1 MANNNGFTVRVIDN
15 SGAILNRFNAEH
27 RARLMAAGA
36 EWHKGVVKILR
47 GSRSGRIYRVP
58 GTQRMYQASAPGEA
72 PASRLG
78 DLRTSYKFIIHRSE
92 ALIGSPLHYARSL
105 EFGTRKMAKRPH
117 LKKAYMMNRQAI
129 IGHLTGT
136 WF

>member
-15 SGAILNRFNAEH
+15 SLPILNQFNAEH
-27 RARLMAAGA
+27 KARLIAAAA

-47 GSRSGRIYRVP
+47 GTRSGRFYKVP
-58 GTQRMYQASAPGEA
+58 GTQRMYQASAPGEP

-78 DLRTSYKFIIHRSE
+78 DLRTSYKFIVKRSE

-105 EFGTRKMAKRPH
+105 EYGTRKMAPRPH
-117 LKKAYMMNRQAI
+117 LKKAYMHNRQAI